1 MHIEWPASVLKSLLL
16 FNAAEGNKTFLS
28 ASECFEPPLSETPST
43 KPQAPEK
50 FQIPNPNPQP
60 DSGANGRRFV
70 LSLEL
75 GIWSLLS
82 GLLGFSKIEMLPFST
97 PDGPARLL
105 RPSLTGTLCPHA

>member
-1 MHIEWPASVLKSLLL
+1 QRTSLTTSCSCAGVFPNRNQRQMVFELPGASRGHSPRRRISLSHLL
-16 FNAAEGNKTFLS
+16 G
-28 ASECFEPPLSETPST
+28 ETPST

-60 DSGANGRRFV
+60 DSGANGRRVV

-105 RPSLTGTLCPHA
+105 RP